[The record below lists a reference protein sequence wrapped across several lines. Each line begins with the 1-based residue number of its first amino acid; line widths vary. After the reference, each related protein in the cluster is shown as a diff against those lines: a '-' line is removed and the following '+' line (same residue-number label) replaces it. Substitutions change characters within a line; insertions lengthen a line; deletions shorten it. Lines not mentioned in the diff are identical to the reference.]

1 MKTIWTLAVLLL
13 CGSAAVAGDWPQWLG
28 PNRDASTAEKVAP
41 WKEPL
46 KVLWNKPVGEGHSS
60 PVVAKGQVFL
70 HTQVKGKDEE
80 QVTAYDARSGE
91 LVWQSVPTA
100 RGKFADPFK
109 FGTGPRA
116 TPAVVDGKI
125 YTFGITGNLTCIEA
139 DSGKL
144 AWEVDTLK
152 QYKAANLFFGTSC
165 SPLVV
170 GELVLVNVG
179 GKGASIVAFDR
190 KTGAEKWNALDD
202 RPSYSSPIVLGKG
215 QDQQA
220 VFLTAKRLLG
230 LSPLDG
236 RVFWEYPLVDKLQE
250 SSTTPAVAG
259 DILFGSSVTFG
270 GAALKLGM
278 GNDGPTAKQL
288 WVNPAY
294 NCYFA
299 TPVAVGKSLY
309 LVTGSLLAKKATLRC
324 IDIESG
330 KELWKRDNVGRYHAS
345 LLRTGDDKLLL
356 LEEDGDLVLLQPDG
370 AKYQELARSKLCG
383 ETWAH
388 AAIADGRLYVRDKSD
403 LICVDLP
410 R

>member
-1 MKTIWTLAVLLL
+1 MKTIWTLAVLLI

-28 PNRDASTAEKVAP
+28 PNRDGSTAEKVAP
-41 WKEPL
+41 WKESL

-60 PVVAKGQVFL
+60 PVVVKGQVFL

-80 QVTAYDARSGE
+80 QVTAYDAKSGD
-91 LVWQSVPTA
+91 LIWQSVPTA

-190 KTGAEKWNALDD
+190 KTGEEKWKALDD

-215 QDQQA
+215 KDQEA

-230 LSPLDG
+230 LSPVDG
-236 RVFWEYPLVDKLQE
+236 KVFWEYPLVDKLQE

-270 GAALKLGM
+270 GAALKLGT

-324 IDIESG
+324 IDVESG

-356 LEEDGDLVLLQPDG
+356 LEEDGDLVLLQPD
-370 AKYQELARSKLCG
+370 ATKYQELARSKICG